1 LPKNYL
7 KIGFIGAGSIGSLFG
22 GYLGTIGSEDYSIEI
37 IFFGLKEH
45 IDEIKR
51 NGLKIHKEQK
61 VTIVKNI
68 RAYENLETFNLV
80 LEKNK
85 NYQFDFMFLTT
96 KTYDTGTALEQYKN
110 LIDLSKRIVI
120 LQNGIGNEEVVK
132 SYCPTEKIIRIVTSH
147 GALLKEPG
155 HVYHTGEGFIKV
167 GLAFSN
173 KVPSDLI
180 LFRDLLNWSG
190 LEAEIVED
198 IIQSSWEKIFV
209 NIGINALGA
218 LTRLHNGGLLENEG
232 LKHMMKGAVEEAL
245 KIARLKG
252 IKLPDKDY
260 LKLTYS
266 VAEKTYNNQN
276 SMLQDVLKG
285 QVTEIDSINGKI
297 VKYAEE
303 LGISVPIN
311 ELLTNLIKGLEKSY
325 L

>member
-1 LPKNYL
+1 MPKNHL
-7 KIGFIGAGSIGSLFG
+7 RIGFIGAGSIGSLFG
-22 GYLGTIGSEDYSIEI
+22 GYLGSIASEDYILEV

-45 IDEIKR
+45 IDEIKK

-61 VTIVKNI
+61 VIFVKNI
-68 RAYENLETFNLV
+68 RAYENLETFNL
-80 LEKNK
+80 LLDN
-85 NYQFDFMFLTT
+85 NTSYQFDFMFLTT
-96 KTYDTGTALEQYKN
+96 KTYDTGSALEQYKN

-120 LQNGIGNEEVVK
+120 LQNGIGNEDLVK
-132 SYCPTEKIIRIVTSH
+132 SYCPAEKIIRIVTSH

-155 HVYHTGEGFIKV
+155 HVYHTGEGFIKM
-167 GLAFSN
+167 GLAFSK
-173 KVPSDLI
+173 KVPSDLV

-190 LEAEIVED
+190 LETEIVED

-209 NIGINALGA
+209 NIGINAIGA

-232 LKHMMKGAVEEAL
+232 LKRMMKGAVEEAL
-245 KIARLKG
+245 KVARLKG
-252 IKLPDKDY
+252 IKLPDRDY

-285 QVTEIDSINGKI
+285 QITEIDFINGKI